1 MCKCLIF
8 KMYIYYRKFWGEKY
22 LADCSNYGTWWILL
36 WQFKQDSYSPT
47 SIVQC
52 SLAVEILVDCSQN
65 ANLPNK
71 FPAKFPAVHI
81 YIYVSSLIRPQL
93 LGLYI
98 LIHTMIMEEK
108 LYVRYSLRINIAT
121 YVRSFLEYYIILSVS
136 CMCIYVY
143 TPQ

>member
-22 LADCSNYGTWWILL
+22 LADCSNYGIWWILL

-52 SLAVEILVDCSQN
+52 SLAVEILVDCSQT

-81 YIYVSSLIRPQL
+81 CIFISSYQASAARIIYI
-93 LGLYI
+93 
-98 LIHTMIMEEK
+98 
-108 LYVRYSLRINIAT
+108 NT
-121 YVRSFLEYYIILSVS
+121 YHDYGREIICQVQSEN
-136 CMCIYVY
+136 
-143 TPQ
+143 